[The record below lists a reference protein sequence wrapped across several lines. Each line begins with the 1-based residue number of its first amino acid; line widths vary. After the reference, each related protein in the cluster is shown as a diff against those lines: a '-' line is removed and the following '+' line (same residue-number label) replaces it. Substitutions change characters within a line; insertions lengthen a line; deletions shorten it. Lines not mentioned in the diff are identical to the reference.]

1 MRIHHFVS
9 FDKLHS
15 GVTSRD
21 VACVGHLG
29 KRACAQKYA
38 KLDVVAHMHFGYR
51 NGYRCRRLVRA
62 TFAESTAISQYMLRL
77 SFK

>member
-15 GVTSRD
+15 GVASRD

-29 KRACAQKYA
+29 KRACTQKYA
-38 KLDVVAHMHFGYR
+38 KIDVIAHINLGYR

-62 TFAESTAISQYMLRL
+62 TYAESTAIS
-77 SFK
+77 

>member
-29 KRACAQKYA
+29 KRACTQKYA
-38 KLDVVAHMHFGYR
+38 KLDVVAHIHLAYR

-62 TFAESTAISQYMLRL
+62 TCAESTAISQHMLQL
-77 SFK
+77 SYK

>member
-9 FDKLHS
+9 FDKVHS

-21 VACVGHLG
+21 VACVGHLD

-38 KLDVVAHMHFGYR
+38 KLDAVAQIHLDYR

-62 TFAESTAISQYMLRL
+62 TYAESTAI
-77 SFK
+77 